1 MRQSDTSRIL
11 SLLSDGRWHA
21 SDEMAD
27 TICIDYRSRISELK
41 RQGQNIVAR
50 KMARKRPDGSTRY
63 SNDWRDVSATL
74 ELRDDVQLQVAAA
87 RNDIPD
93 NRTRATIVTPAGSVT
108 VMGGR
113 LRLLTV
119 DAMTDEI
126 MRGLGV
132 GD

>member
-21 SDEMAD
+21 SEEMAD

-41 RQGQNIVAR
+41 RRGYPIVGR
-50 KMARKRPDGSTRY
+50 KMTRTRPDGSHRY
-63 SNDWRDVSATL
+63 SNDWRDDGATERL
-74 ELRDDVQLQVAAA
+74 KADVAFQVAAA
-87 RNDIPD
+87 RNDVPD

-126 MRGLGV
+126 MRGLGI
-132 GD
+132 D